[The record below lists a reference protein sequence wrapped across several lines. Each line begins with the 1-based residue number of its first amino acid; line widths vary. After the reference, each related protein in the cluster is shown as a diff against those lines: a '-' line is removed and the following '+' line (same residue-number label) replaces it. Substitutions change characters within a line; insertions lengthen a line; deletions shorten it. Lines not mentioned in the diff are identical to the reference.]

1 MFFLKGRLNFLNLFC
16 KEVDFAL
23 KELFAILY
31 ILIRQKSEIY
41 LVMFSNYY
49 TDG

>member
-1 MFFLKGRLNFLNLFC
+1 MFFLKGRLNFLNLFR

-31 ILIRQKSEIY
+31 ILKTQKNS
-41 LVMFSNYY
+41 
-49 TDG
+49 